1 MTSDFI
7 IIISTVYILVTA
19 GVFYYLYASYDDY
32 AGRIMFVGMIWGCGP
47 RLFGYSFIDEISFL
61 GLLAFLTFFH
71 RSVIVEIWQEC
82 KSSPS
87 FKIASILCGFLV
99 LQSIRGAF
107 VLDDWRMIKWVLTF
121 AALPFVLQIFMG
133 FVRASD
139 YDDHLKRCFISLV
152 MLSYFAAYAVQ
163 GLLAESHLE
172 LNGRF
177 ATQHDVWQGSALA
190 VMPCII
196 FIFLSCKWLKDGA
209 NSTQKIL
216 ILVNYV
222 MMNFCSFYFD
232 SRILQLLLILFLFC
246 AFFHA
251 SRAKL
256 LWSSL
261 LLVLGLSFIANTVVY
276 NPTLLQS
283 PSSESGSAGQN
294 IDFSHVVPNF
304 KLIFS
309 ETYVGLTH
317 VVNSTNIVNP
327 AKNDVDR
334 SLQLK
339 AAFDA
344 VLENPKRLFIGDG
357 FYVHRYTITPFV
369 VKSFE
374 SGLQTVSILPGDIP
388 FDPQSPVFRTTGLAG
403 VLVDVGLAG
412 VVLVCFLFWKQ
423 LQVAWR
429 QNNVVMLMTIIKTIT
444 VLGLSY
450 VAFTPENML
459 IFVLAFPLFL
469 PGEYEPNDRDSS
481 SESLKA

>member
-7 IIISTVYILVTA
+7 VMISSVYILVTA
-19 GVFYYLYASYDDY
+19 GVFYYLYKSYDDY
-32 AGRIMFVGMIWGCGP
+32 AGRIIFVGMIWGCGP

-61 GLLAFLTFFH
+61 GLFAFLAFFH
-71 RSVIVEIWQEC
+71 RSLIVEIWQEC
-82 KSSPS
+82 KSSLS

-107 VLDDWRMIKWVLTF
+107 VLDDWRMIKWVFTF

-152 MLSYFAAYAVQ
+152 IFSYFAAYAVQ
-163 GLLAESHLE
+163 GLLAESYLG

-177 ATQHDVWQGSALA
+177 ATQHYVWQGSALA

-196 FIFLSCKWLKDGA
+196 YTFLSCKWLKGGA

-222 MMNFCSFYFD
+222 MMSFCSFYFD

-261 LLVLGLSFIANTVVY
+261 LLVLGLSFIVNTLVY
-276 NPTLLQS
+276 DPNLLQS
-283 PSSESGSAGQN
+283 LSFESGSGGQN
-294 IDFSHVVPNF
+294 IAFSNVISNF
-304 KLIFS
+304 KLILSKTF
-309 ETYVGLTH
+309 EGFAD
-317 VVNSTNIVNP
+317 VVKSANIVNP
-327 AKNDVDR
+327 AKNDFDR
-334 SLQLK
+334 ALQLK

-344 VLENPKRLFIGDG
+344 VLENPKRLLIGDG
-357 FYVHRYTITPFV
+357 FYVHRYTLTPFV

-374 SGLQTVSILPGDIP
+374 SGLQTVSVLPGDIP
-388 FDPQSPVFRTTGLAG
+388 FDPQNPVFRTTGLAG
-403 VLVDVGLAG
+403 ILVDVGLAG

-423 LQVAWR
+423 LQVARR

-444 VLGLSY
+444 VLSLSY

-459 IFVLAFPLFL
+459 IFVFAFPLFL
-469 PGEYEPNDRDSS
+469 PGEYEHNDLDSS
-481 SESLKA
+481 SESLKV